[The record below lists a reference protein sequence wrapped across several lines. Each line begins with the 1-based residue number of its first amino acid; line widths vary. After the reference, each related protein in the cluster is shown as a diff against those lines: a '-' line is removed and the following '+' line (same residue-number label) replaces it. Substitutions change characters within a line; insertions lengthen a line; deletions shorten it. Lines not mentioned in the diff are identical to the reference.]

1 MTAWTRL
8 VAPAAAAVLTAAC
21 AATPP
26 APAQPPPMHDYPTTD
41 RVTYVQACLRDHPG
55 GYYEMLNKCSCA
67 IDAIARELPFETFTA
82 MNTATNANSIG
93 GERGG
98 YIRDTEMLQVEIRK
112 FRQINAKA
120 KKGCFI
126 GGP

>member
-1 MTAWTRL
+1 MSAWTRR
-8 VAPAAAAVLTAAC
+8 AALAAVALLAAAC

-26 APAQPPPMHDYPTTD
+26 APEPPAPMNDYPTAD

-82 MNTATNANSIG
+82 MNTATNANTIG

-98 YIRDTEMLQVEIRK
+98 YIRDTETLQVEIRK
-112 FRQINAKA
+112 FRQVNTKA